1 MKGGTPY
8 LIQYYLKTGQVWTRL
23 PHDLLICHS
32 CVMLKKKEMLKA
44 VHQVCQMTTL
54 KKENTK
60 ESVKLKGKLG
70 NSFSSTI

>member
-1 MKGGTPY
+1 M
-8 LIQYYLKTGQVWTRL
+8 
-23 PHDLLICHS
+23 S
-32 CVMLKKKEMLKA
+32 KA

-70 NSFSSTI
+70 NSSNSTI